1 MKVEKEVLIKQHF
14 WILLA
19 VLIPLVLI
27 CLIVHWTAT
36 ANAIEGKK
44 KDFEKSEKDL
54 QGIKKPKNEKW
65 LADLKIREDEVAQQ
79 KKVIWGEAWQRQ
91 KDLMTWP
98 DQERLMQNV
107 DPADRQKFENLYF
120 GDPIPAKICEK
131 YSNPNGPYID
141 QFPPVINIVN
151 PVNEKGEGMVQ
162 FKGSWEAIIPSFDWN
177 KKDIHR
183 PVPAEELWILQED
196 LAVYRELLTIIR
208 DTNELIA
215 TFHKNKDAVKLDKSK
230 GEIDH
235 QIFTNPT
242 WRLDLVVAEERN
254 KKLFRC
260 QMTNISQRRQPL
272 GIYFLIKIKGMNEP
286 QFIFADGEPLPPGAS
301 LPVKDK
307 DGNDQGLQTQPPR
320 LEGES
325 LEKVVQWFDW
335 RTAPVKRIDQLALG
349 YHSQRTAWR
358 GLKTLTKWEKPKEE
372 GSTQQDTGGESGIG
386 GGGQMME
393 RMNKNMGLMKGGM
406 GGMGGMGGGN
416 FGGGTGEKT
425 KNGLAKNRY
434 VDVSDQVR
442 RMPVGIAIVI
452 DQEFI
457 PDFLTVVAN
466 SKLRIQTTQVYWQR
480 FHEDIKPKIAEE
492 KPADGTTPKAK
503 RTASQP
509 RAAGGGAMGAAG
521 MGGFGGFDM
530 SKMMGQMQNMR
541 QMMRGGRP
549 GAGAASAGTGQAT
562 TTEGAE
568 EDLDSNLVELAV
580 HGIASLYEK
589 FHEETIAANP

>member
-1 MKVEKEVLIKQHF
+1 MPGPGGGGPGGFNMMDRMNRMKSMFQGGGPPGMSGGAAVPGVTGTKPDPKAQKKTPMRFEFFIIFVWKEPTQFTSTRRKEIQQRGVCQPTGELMKVEKEVLIKQHF

-79 KKVIWGEAWQRQ
+79 KK
-91 KDLMTWP
+91 DLMTWP

-141 QFPPVINIVN
+141 QFSPVINIVN

-177 KKDIHR
+177 KKEIHR
-183 PVPAEELWILQED
+183 PVASEELWILQED

-272 GIYFLIKIKGMNEP
+272 GIYFLIKIKGM
-286 QFIFADGEPLPPGAS
+286 
-301 LPVKDK
+301 K
-307 DGNDQGLQTQPPR
+307 
-320 LEGES
+320 
-325 LEKVVQWFDW
+325 
-335 RTAPVKRIDQLALG
+335 
-349 YHSQRTAWR
+349 AW
-358 GLKTLTKWEKPKEE
+358 KKWCS
-372 GSTQQDTGGESGIG
+372 GST
-386 GGGQMME
+386 
-393 RMNKNMGLMKGGM
+393 
-406 GGMGGMGGGN
+406 
-416 FGGGTGEKT
+416 
-425 KNGLAKNRY
+425 
-434 VDVSDQVR
+434 
-442 RMPVGIAIVI
+442 
-452 DQEFI
+452 
-457 PDFLTVVAN
+457 
-466 SKLRIQTTQVYWQR
+466 
-480 FHEDIKPKIAEE
+480 
-492 KPADGTTPKAK
+492 
-503 RTASQP
+503 
-509 RAAGGGAMGAAG
+509 
-521 MGGFGGFDM
+521 
-530 SKMMGQMQNMR
+530 
-541 QMMRGGRP
+541 GGRP
-549 GAGAASAGTGQAT
+549 QSSALTSWRWGIIPNELPGAA
-562 TTEGAE
+562 
-568 EDLDSNLVELAV
+568 
-580 HGIASLYEK
+580 
-589 FHEETIAANP
+589 